1 MEFSFTLKKAKQMDY
16 YCFVIFWRYKMHKKR
31 LIFTLLYKNGNFMLS
46 RNFRLQQVGNL
57 DWLFKN
63 YVFSKISLSIDELI
77 VLDVSRCDRN
87 VEAFCRCLSAIARDC
102 FVPISAG
109 GGIRS
114 IDHAQM
120 LFHSGADKLIVNSLL
135 SQNIDLL
142 FELAS
147 LFGRQSIIA
156 SVDVKRS
163 DDAIGVWTENGTRKE
178 NIDLFSW
185 LTRLLQLPIGEIY
198 LNSIDRDGTGQGYDL
213 GLLKH
218 LPESIQ
224 IPFILAGGAGTYE
237 HLAEGLREAN
247 IDAVATAHLFN
258 FIGDGLEK
266 ARQNLLS
273 GGIDLPS
280 WNSSIASGLNGYFL

>member
-1 MEFSFTLKKAKQMDY
+1 
-16 YCFVIFWRYKMHKKR
+16 MHKKR
-31 LIFTLLYKNGNFMLS
+31 VIFTLLYNNGNFMLS

-57 DWLFKN
+57 EWLFKN
-63 YVFSKISLSIDELI
+63 YAFSKVSLSIDELI
-77 VLDVSRCDRN
+77 VLDVSRCNRDA
-87 VEAFCRCLSAIARDC
+87 ETFCRCLSAIAKDC

-114 IDHAQM
+114 VAYAQM
-120 LFHSGADKLIVNSLL
+120 LFHSGADKLVVNSPF
-135 SQNIDLL
+135 SQDPDLI

-163 DDAIGVWTENGTRKE
+163 EDTIGVWTENGTRE
-178 NIDLFSW
+178 EHIDLFSW
-185 LTRLLQLPIGEIY
+185 LSRLLQLPIGEIY
-198 LNSIDRDGTGQGYDL
+198 LNSVDRDGTGQGYDL

-218 LPESIQ
+218 LPESIR

-237 HLAEGLREAN
+237 HLAKGLREAKV
-247 IDAVATAHLFN
+247 DAVATAHLFN

-266 ARQNLLS
+266 ARKMLIS
-273 GGIDLPS
+273 EGIDLPR
-280 WNSSIASGLNGYFL
+280 WDSSLASGLYGCFL